1 MTYQKITIPLDHGN
15 RNMKTAEEVF
25 TSGLVESDLKP
36 VLGEYLEYNG
46 KYYSLTGER
55 IPYMRDKTLDDRFF
69 ILTLFGIGKEL
80 ERRTQPQKDTIYQV
94 ELPVGL
100 PPKHYG
106 ALFEKFGQ
114 YFVRPGVQRFT
125 FNKREYLVQ
134 ITKAAVFPQ
143 DYAAAMT
150 IYPQIAAYNRVVTVD
165 IGGFTLDYLLLRE
178 GRPDLSVCDSLEKGV
193 ITLYNRIISR
203 VSSDFDMLLED
214 TDIDTIILGKNSDYN
229 DSVIRLVKQMTKQYV
244 DDFLGALRERGIDLK
259 TGCIVFIGGGAKLLR
274 EYLENTD
281 KIGKCVFVEDIC
293 ANAKGYEILY
303 QVAEFL
309 NSLEREKAQY
319 IVKAVLTYRTLEE
332 KGEVPQT
339 GGAVSYDYE
348 TIKSIV
354 LQIMREQGEEGKITA
369 MQPGMAPT
377 HQQSEAEPEELV
389 MEADPLVGFDDSAM
403 DGIMASLAAFQNNM

>member
-1 MTYQKITIPLDHGN
+1 MTYQKITIHLDHGN

-100 PPKHYG
+100 PLKHYG

-165 IGGFTLDYLLLRE
+165 IGGF
-178 GRPDLSVCDSLEKGV
+178 
-193 ITLYNRIISR
+193 
-203 VSSDFDMLLED
+203 
-214 TDIDTIILGKNSDYN
+214 
-229 DSVIRLVKQMTKQYV
+229 
-244 DDFLGALRERGIDLK
+244 
-259 TGCIVFIGGGAKLLR
+259 IVFIGGGAKLLR

-354 LQIMREQGEEGKITA
+354 LQIMREQGADGKIPAVQPETA
-369 MQPGMAPT
+369 
-377 HQQSEAEPEELV
+377 SLSLEAEPKEQITEEDSLI
-389 MEADPLVGFDDSAM
+389 GFDESAM
-403 DGIMASLAAFQNNM
+403 QGIMASLSAFQNQN

>member
-36 VLGEYLEYNG
+36 VLGEYLQYNG

-165 IGGFTLDYLLLRE
+165 IGGFTLDYLLCNCRI
-178 GRPDLSVCDSLEKGV
+178 RCIFCV
-193 ITLYNRIISR
+193 LYP
-203 VSSDFDMLLED
+203 V
-214 TDIDTIILGKNSDYN
+214 
-229 DSVIRLVKQMTKQYV
+229 
-244 DDFLGALRERGIDLK
+244 
-259 TGCIVFIGGGAKLLR
+259 
-274 EYLENTD
+274 
-281 KIGKCVFVEDIC
+281 
-293 ANAKGYEILY
+293 
-303 QVAEFL
+303 
-309 NSLEREKAQY
+309 
-319 IVKAVLTYRTLEE
+319 
-332 KGEVPQT
+332 
-339 GGAVSYDYE
+339 
-348 TIKSIV
+348 
-354 LQIMREQGEEGKITA
+354 
-369 MQPGMAPT
+369 
-377 HQQSEAEPEELV
+377 
-389 MEADPLVGFDDSAM
+389 
-403 DGIMASLAAFQNNM
+403 

>member
-36 VLGEYLEYNG
+36 VLGEYLEYKG

-150 IYPQIAAYNRVVTVD
+150 IYPQIATYNRVVTVD

-193 ITLYNRIISR
+193 ITLYNRIIYC

-214 TDIDTIILGKNSDYN
+214 TDIDTIILGKNSDYS

-354 LQIMREQGEEGKITA
+354 LQIMREQGADGKIPAVQPETASLQPETEPKKQITEEDPLIGFDESA
-369 MQPGMAPT
+369 MQ
-377 HQQSEAEPEELV
+377 
-389 MEADPLVGFDDSAM
+389 
-403 DGIMASLAAFQNNM
+403 GIMASLSAFQNHQ

>member
-1 MTYQKITIPLDHGN
+1 MTYQKITISLDHGN
-15 RNMKTAEEVF
+15 RYMKTAEEVF

-69 ILTLFGIGKEL
+69 ILTLFGIVKEL

-100 PPKHYG
+100 PLKHYG

-214 TDIDTIILGKNSDYN
+214 TDIDTIILGKNSDYS

-244 DDFLGALRERGIDLK
+244 DDFL
-259 TGCIVFIGGGAKLLR
+259 V
-274 EYLENTD
+274 
-281 KIGKCVFVEDIC
+281 
-293 ANAKGYEILY
+293 
-303 QVAEFL
+303 
-309 NSLEREKAQY
+309 
-319 IVKAVLTYRTLEE
+319 
-332 KGEVPQT
+332 
-339 GGAVSYDYE
+339 
-348 TIKSIV
+348 
-354 LQIMREQGEEGKITA
+354 
-369 MQPGMAPT
+369 
-377 HQQSEAEPEELV
+377 
-389 MEADPLVGFDDSAM
+389 
-403 DGIMASLAAFQNNM
+403 